1 MKRGRRKLDQLHNF
15 STNFKENNVYEN
27 RLAKHIRKPV
37 LLLGICYHKF
47 AYSLRKKTIMELQH
61 NIKIAVDAIV
71 FGYANNQLNVL
82 LIKQKY
88 GMMKNQWAL
97 VGGFVKDDETLNDAV
112 NRELKEEAGIQVNYL
127 EQLYTFGDDVQRD
140 PRFRVI
146 SVSYFALVNSTE
158 IILKADTDAED
169 AQWFPINNLPTL
181 AYDHETILETAHKRL
196 KSKLTYQPIGFDLL
210 PQEFLFSELE
220 NLYCT
225 ILSKEIDRRNFRKKI
240 LSFGIIE
247 ETEKFSNKKNG
258 RPAKLF
264 KFNKLEYNKLM
275 DNGFLFE
282 INFA

>member
-1 MKRGRRKLDQLHNF
+1 M
-15 STNFKENNVYEN
+15 
-27 RLAKHIRKPV
+27 
-37 LLLGICYHKF
+37 
-47 AYSLRKKTIMELQH
+47 MELRQ

-112 NRELKEEAGIQVNYL
+112 NRELQEEAGIKVNYL

-146 SVSYFALVNSTE
+146 SVSYFALVNSTKL
-158 IILKADTDAED
+158 ILTADTDAED
-169 AQWFPINNLPTL
+169 AQWFAMDKLPTL
-181 AYDHETILETAHKRL
+181 AYDHEMILKTAHQRL
-196 KSKLTYQPIGFDLL
+196 KNKLTYQPIGFDLL
-210 PQEFLFSELE
+210 PQEFLFSDLE
-220 NLYCT
+220 NLYCI
-225 ILSKEIDRRNFRKKI
+225 ILAKEIDRRNFRKKI
-240 LSFGIIE
+240 LSFGIVE
-247 ETEKFSNKKNG
+247 ETAHFSDKKNG

-264 KFNKLEYNKLM
+264 KFNKLKYNTLAQE
-275 DNGFLFE
+275 GFLFE